1 MGALLNLARGVP
13 DIGPIADAVNVSQIE
28 VRTSE
33 SATTTE
39 TAELRVLVNQVA
51 DYNGFTPEDRQ
62 EALEIA
68 MADST
73 SALECFRALA
83 ARLPV
88 ARCLTARS

>member
-1 MGALLNLARGVP
+1 MGALLNLARSVP
-13 DIGPIADAVNVSQIE
+13 DTGPIADAVHVSQVE
-28 VRTSE
+28 LRTSE

-39 TAELRVLVNQVA
+39 TAELRVLVNRVA
-51 DYNGFTPEDRQ
+51 DHHGFTPSDRQ

-68 MADST
+68 LADST

-88 ARCLTARS
+88 ARCRTARP